1 MLIAAYATGATE
13 GILYIR
19 AEYPLAVE
27 RINNAIK
34 ICQEFGY
41 ITPTD
46 NTVAEG
52 QQSGSS
58 HARTHTSLP
67 HSFTLR
73 VFEGAGAFV
82 CGEETA
88 LIASIEGDRGAP
100 HFRPPFPAE
109 SGLYGMPTLVN
120 NVETFC
126 MVPWIMRNGASAF
139 AAIGTAGS
147 KGTKVFA
154 LAGKVARGGLIEVPM
169 GITIRRIVENI
180 GEGVAPGRTF
190 KAVQIGGPSGGCI
203 PARMA
208 DTPVDFGELT
218 RLGAMMGSGGL
229 VVLDDS
235 DCLVD
240 MAKYFLTFTH
250 EQSCGKCTYCRVGT
264 GEMLRIVTRLS
275 EGKAGLDELE
285 ELNRLCQF
293 VKDGSLCGL
302 GKTAPNPVITNL
314 LYFRD
319 EFEAHTRGICPAGRC
334 KELIKYTVNDNC
346 IGCTKCVQVC
356 PVSAI
361 PYTPYEKHHI
371 DLELCT
377 KCDSCREVCPV
388 LAIDKL

>member
-1 MLIAAYATGATE
+1 MPPSKVKG
-13 GILYIR
+13 
-19 AEYPLAVE
+19 
-27 RINNAIK
+27 
-34 ICQEFGY
+34 
-41 ITPTD
+41 
-46 NTVAEG
+46 
-52 QQSGSS
+52 
-58 HARTHTSLP
+58 
-67 HSFTLR
+67 FTMR

-88 LIASIEGDRGAP
+88 LIASIEGSRGTP

-109 SGLYGMPTLVN
+109 SGLDGMPTLVN
-120 NVETFC
+120 NVETLC
-126 MVPWIMRNGASAF
+126 LVPWIIRNGAKAF
-139 AAIGTAGS
+139 SLIGTPGS

-169 GITIRRIVENI
+169 GITIRRIVEDI
-180 GEGVAPGRTF
+180 GEGVLPGRKF

-203 PARMA
+203 PERMA
-208 DTPVDFGELT
+208 DTPVDFEELM

-229 VVLDDS
+229 VVLDNT

-250 EQSCGKCTYCRVGT
+250 QQSCGKCTFCRVGT

-275 EGKAGLDELE
+275 EGKATIADLDELH
-285 ELNRLCQF
+285 RLCHF

-334 KELIKYTVNDNC
+334 TELIKYTVNDNC

-356 PVSAI
+356 PVNAI
-361 PYTPYEKHHI
+361 PFTPYEKHHI
-371 DLELCT
+371 DLTLCT

-388 LAIDKL
+388 LAIDKM